1 MTAEPLLGPEQESG
15 RRLMRTAV
23 RLRARGTPVTL
34 AELASAAGVDVDHL
48 RGPLASLRPRLP
60 DLHAFI
66 IACRTSRR

>member
-23 RLRARGTPVTL
+23 RLLALGTTVTL

-48 RGPLASLRPRLP
+48 RGPWHR
-60 DLHAFI
+60 
-66 IACRTSRR
+66 